1 MDESGT
7 HDGSPVVAVGAYMA
21 TPAQWRHWTADWN
34 KAKRPIDVFHS
45 VDSANLRNEFE
56 GWSEVDRDAF
66 VARLLPVLPR
76 YRLRGQV
83 VGINLNDYED
93 AMRGRDDLRRLL
105 GTPYTAC
112 FHWSVAE
119 ILLSEP
125 KNRRIAFFHE
135 TNNFRGEA
143 LESFAS
149 IQRDHKATHRT
160 SLTFG
165 TKQQFTPLQAADVLA
180 FEGNKRLRGPLE
192 RTPRRAWIALDNANG
207 EARCSIKYFNR
218 ENLEWMVE
226 RLENIRAYNAGLIT
240 DVPDLLSGLP
250 FAWKQR

>member
-143 LESFAS
+143 LELFAS
-149 IQRDHKATHRT
+149 IQRDHNATHRT
-160 SLTFG
+160 SLAFG

-180 FEGNKRLRGPLE
+180 FEA
-192 RTPRRAWIALDNANG
+192 RR
-207 EARCSIKYFNR
+207 S
-218 ENLEWMVE
+218 
-226 RLENIRAYNAGLIT
+226 
-240 DVPDLLSGLP
+240 
-250 FAWKQR
+250 